1 MTKNQQGIINVTA
14 LSLYS
19 SSLHFSFHNHKKLLV
34 AEKLLLY
41 MSHFW
46 YSSSKI
52 NHGLAQFSS
61 AYFNIK
67 NVPSPTWWTHN
78 DSECYKDVILK
89 SFQFYLRCYVLK
101 LVEQFQ
107 VLKLVPYNS
116 QGNPVFPISEYCI
129 ACSHYCIVVV
139 SCGTDRWQYC
149 CTAMTLKDSQKK
161 QGKMEIRCITLQ
173 DHNNVE
179 QIYICEWQRG
189 KNWEILLCLIEQAG

>member
-1 MTKNQQGIINVTA
+1 MTLPWQVTQNQQGINVTA
-14 LSLYS
+14 LSLCS
-19 SSLHFSFHNHKKLLV
+19 ISLHSSLTVYNHKKLLV

-78 DSECYKDVILK
+78 DSECYNDVILK

-101 LVEQFQ
+101 IAEQFQ

-116 QGNPVFPISEYCI
+116 QGNRIVLSEYCI

-149 CTAMTLKDSQKK
+149 CTAITLKDS
-161 QGKMEIRCITLQ
+161 
-173 DHNNVE
+173 
-179 QIYICEWQRG
+179 
-189 KNWEILLCLIEQAG
+189 